1 MFWTGSG
8 LLMFGASTGA
18 CGGLGGLFW
27 VCAPIFKACQI
38 IFFIKTLFFY
48 ILPHKIPACQVFDWF
63 HFAPENGRGL
73 QKSPGSAA
81 FNIYIAFAPDKGDTT
96 EVWLAEVRSLRYFK
110 QLKILYTH
118 VVAQYDFSKMT
129 PYRTHLIYI

>member
-1 MFWTGSG
+1 MGSG
-8 LLMFGASTGA
+8 LLMFGALTGA
-18 CGGLGGLFW
+18 WRGLGRLDKGSAL
-27 VCAPIFKACQI
+27 IFKACQI

-48 ILPHKIPACQVFDWF
+48 ILPYKIPACQVFDWF
-63 HFAPENGRGL
+63 HFVPENGRGL

-96 EVWLAEVRSLRYFK
+96 EVRLAEVRSLRYFK
-110 QLKILYTH
+110 QLKVPYTY
-118 VVAQYDFSKMT
+118 VVAQYDFPKMT